1 MASVSRTAPVVE
13 PWLRIATTKLRL
25 SNIAYGVVYVSGS
38 WLRLGGKEVKRLK
51 KTSRARARRKGGR
64 EEVRARGNDGR
75 WRSKH
80 WMGEWRYDGKE

>member
-51 KTSRARARRKGGR
+51 KRVERERGEREGGR
-64 EEVRARGNDGR
+64 
-75 WRSKH
+75 K
-80 WMGEWRYDGKE
+80 